1 MRHLLSFTGLIA
13 AFCLCVQGQE
23 PAGKDA
29 AAAPANETKGFAPR
43 ATPAD
48 YPSQGKAGS
57 VTIAADFRGHSIPL
71 LQGILTTENFVVVE
85 AAFFGA
91 PDARLKLS
99 LEDFSLRIN
108 GKKVPLMSQPV
119 DFIAGSVKDPEWEPP
134 AAPESKGSKT
144 KLNAGGG
151 GGGGNDDAPPPPPKM
166 PLELRRAMVKRVQ
179 AAAMPLGD
187 RPLPQAGFLFFD
199 YGSSAKNIKSIELI
213 YSGPAGKATVALQP

>member
-1 MRHLLSFTGLIA
+1 MQQILRFAGLMA
-13 AFCLCVQGQE
+13 AFCLCVKGQE
-23 PAGKDA
+23 PAKDA
-29 AAAPANETKGFAPR
+29 LAAPANETKGFAPR

-57 VTIAADFRGHSIPL
+57 VTIAADFRQHSIPL
-71 LQGILTTENFVVVE
+71 LEGILTTENFIVVE

-108 GKKVPLMSQPV
+108 GKKTPVMSQPV
-119 DFIAGSVKDPEWEPP
+119 DFIAGNVKDPEWEPP

-144 KLNAGGG
+144 KLNAG

-199 YGSSAKNIKSIELI
+199 YGSSAKNIKTIELI
-213 YSGPAGKATVALQP
+213 YSGPAGKTTIALQP